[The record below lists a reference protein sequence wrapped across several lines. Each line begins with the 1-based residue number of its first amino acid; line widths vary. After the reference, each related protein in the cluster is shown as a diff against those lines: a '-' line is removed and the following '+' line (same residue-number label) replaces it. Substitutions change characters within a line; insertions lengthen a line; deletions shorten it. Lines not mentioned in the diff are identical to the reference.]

1 MNNNLI
7 IDDEFK
13 NLAPPLTWEELAQLE
28 KNILSDGCRDAL
40 IVWDGVIIDGHN
52 RYAICEKHGI
62 PFEILPMDFENRA
75 AAKEWIILNQFGRRN
90 LTAMQRSELALH
102 LKPIIAEKAD
112 SRMKAGVK
120 QDDPMLKSAQGQKG
134 TTRNELARIAGVGHD
149 TIAKAEKIL
158 NNGTPEQIERARTGG
173 QHNSVNAIYN
183 EIKHQEPPGKRSS
196 MRKQME
202 EVIRSI
208 KDPELTKNICI
219 TPDSKA
225 RELAVNMMSFCNTL
239 LHWYIEGE
247 YPLNEASRASKE
259 EVAAAVGELE
269 TMIIS
274 LKNLIR

>member
-13 NLAPPLTWEELAQLE
+13 NLAPPLTWEELGQLE
-28 KNILSDGCRDAL
+28 KNILTDGCRDAL

-62 PFEILPMDFENRA
+62 PFETLPMDFENRA
-75 AAKEWIILNQFGRRN
+75 AVKEWIILNQFGRRN

-102 LKPIIAEKAD
+102 LKPIIAEKAKERQIRKPLASVPPKLAEQKD
-112 SRMKAGVK
+112 ARDELAKLAGV
-120 QDDPMLKSAQGQKG
+120 SHG
-134 TTRNELARIAGVGHD
+134 TLD
-149 TIAKAEKIL
+149 KAEKIL
-158 NNGTPEQIERARTGG
+158 NDGTPEQIERARTSG

-208 KDPELTKNICI
+208 KDPELTKNVRI
-219 TPDSKA
+219 TPDSQA

-247 YPLNEASRASKE
+247 YPLSEASKASKE
-259 EVAAAVGELE
+259 EVAEAIGELE
-269 TMIIS
+269 TMIAS